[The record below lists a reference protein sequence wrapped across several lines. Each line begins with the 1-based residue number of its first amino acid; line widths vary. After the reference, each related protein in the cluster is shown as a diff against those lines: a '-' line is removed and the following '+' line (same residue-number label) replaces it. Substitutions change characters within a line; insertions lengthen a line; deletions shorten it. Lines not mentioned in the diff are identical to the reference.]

1 MVLNMNTEQFLYDIT
16 ALIRAFYPAE
26 ELDVSKPAG
35 SSDVPSG
42 AMAGSPDVPSG
53 VVCTIWQSDSI
64 HVTITENGECIY
76 DISEEFSG
84 YNPLKDGK
92 EELHKTSRK
101 NHLRRKYK
109 NTVKRLLYQGLC
121 KYTGK
126 KPAWGILTGVRPT
139 KLAMERILLGESK
152 DSAAD
157 FLENTYLCSRKKAEL
172 AAGIAEKECRILH
185 DISYKESYSLYIG
198 IPFCPTTC
206 NYCSFAS
213 YSLEKF
219 SGLVGEY
226 LSCLYREID
235 AAAELMKGKRLSCVY
250 FGGGTPT
257 SLSALQLDELLG
269 HVRTVFPMENVVEF
283 TVEAGRPDSITME
296 KLEVLKK
303 HKVDRIS
310 INPQTMKDETL
321 SKIGRKH
328 STEDIK
334 KCYEMARSLGFSNI
348 NMDLIVG
355 LPDETVEDVE
365 NTLSEV
371 IKMNPDSLTVHSMVL
386 KRAAQLNREMKA
398 EDGADSQS
406 INRMVE
412 LGYKYAL
419 SAGMEPYYM
428 YRQKN
433 ARGSMNESRDNI
445 GYAKAGKEGIYNII
459 IMEEVQSIVAL
470 GAGSVTKRVY
480 PDRSIERCE
489 NVKDV
494 SWYIEKTDEMI
505 ERKRALLS
513 D

>member
-1 MVLNMNTEQFLYDIT
+1 MILKMNTEQFLYDIN
-16 ALIRAFYPAE
+16 ALIRAFFPTE
-26 ELDVSKPAG
+26 EIAVLKMESEGTAADIPDGVE
-35 SSDVPSG
+35 G
-42 AMAGSPDVPSG
+42 AVIF
-53 VVCTIWQSDSI
+53 IWQSDFI
-64 HVTITENGECIY
+64 HVSIMKNGECIY
-76 DISEEFSG
+76 DIRENFSG
-84 YNPLKDGK
+84 YNPLKDGR
-92 EELHKTSRK
+92 EELHKTSGK
-101 NHLRRKYK
+101 NHLRRGYK
-109 NTVKRLLYQGLC
+109 NTVKRLLYKGLC

-126 KPAWGILTGVRPT
+126 SPAWGILTGVRPT
-139 KLAMERILLGESK
+139 KLTMERILMGEREE
-152 DSAAD
+152 SAAD

-172 AAGIAEKECRILH
+172 AAHIAEKEYGIMKKINYM
-185 DISYKESYSLYIG
+185 DSYSLYIG

-213 YSLEKF
+213 YSLERF

-235 AAAELMKGKRLSCVY
+235 AAARLMEGRKPCCVY

-257 SLSALQLDELLG
+257 ALSAGQLDELLG
-269 HVRTVFPMENVVEF
+269 HVRAVFPMENVVEF

-296 KLEVLKK
+296 KLEVLKR

-321 SKIGRKH
+321 RRIGRKH
-328 STEDIK
+328 STDDIRR
-334 KCYEMARSLGFSNI
+334 CFEMARSLGFCNI

-355 LPDETVEDVE
+355 LPDETAEDVE
-365 NTLSEV
+365 NTLKEV

-398 EDGADSQS
+398 EDGADRES

-412 LGYKYAL
+412 LGYDYAL
-419 SAGMEPYYM
+419 GMGMEPYYM

-445 GYAKAGKEGIYNII
+445 GYAKVGKESIYNII
-459 IMEEVQSIVAL
+459 IMEEVQTIVAL
-470 GAGSVTKRVY
+470 GAGAVTKRVY
-480 PDRSIERCE
+480 PNRRIDRCE

-494 SWYIEKTDEMI
+494 SWYIRKVDEMI
-505 ERKRALLS
+505 ERKRALLC